1 MKSKTS
7 QSNPGKWTFLN
18 VVMVIVA
25 VIGLNVIAANLFFRW
40 DITEE
45 KIYTLSE
52 GTENIVEKIESPV
65 TIKFFFSKSLEGIPL
80 PFKHYGK
87 RISELLNEY
96 QSLNSDQI
104 KVEIF
109 DPKPDSDEEEW
120 ADKYGLTGAD
130 ANYGDRFFMGLVV
143 SQADKEVAIPFLKP
157 DRERYLEY
165 DITQSLLEVTK
176 EKTHKIAI
184 LTDLPIMGK
193 QPSQMEQMQGMRPTP
208 KWAFVSELEKN
219 YQVELLDSN
228 SFEVASDIST
238 LLVLHPKRLSEKN
251 RYAIDQFTLKGG
263 DLVVLVD
270 PYMRTDPMAGQ
281 MMQFGQ
287 PPASNMEKLFAHWGI
302 EYQPGSVL
310 GDPMTATQVNAGQGQ
325 VIPFSVWQSLNTNAF
340 NPDLVATSHMET
352 MLLIESGGFKLT
364 EASPFNI
371 TEVLKGSPQA
381 GFIEHTSLR
390 NPDPLAINAMIKPA
404 AQPPVIAGI
413 LSGELK
419 SLYEKRP
426 EFKAEK
432 KGEEEIP
439 APVFQNQHLSV
450 SSGKATVFLMT
461 DVDFINDYF
470 AVDRVNFFGQQ
481 ITQPKNDNLGFL
493 LNMVDFLGGS
503 EEMMQIRSRG
513 KFSRP
518 FDKILMLERAAQ
530 SKYMDAKLELDGKLK
545 EVQSR
550 LSELKVQEGSQ
561 QIVLSKD
568 QIEKLNQFKEEER
581 KTKSKLRNIRKLL
594 RTDIEN
600 LQQVLTMINLFVM
613 PIIVALLGWF
623 MYSRRSRRLH
633 KMD

>member
-364 EASPFNI
+364 DASPFNI

-518 FDKILMLERAAQ
+518 FDKILTLERAAQ